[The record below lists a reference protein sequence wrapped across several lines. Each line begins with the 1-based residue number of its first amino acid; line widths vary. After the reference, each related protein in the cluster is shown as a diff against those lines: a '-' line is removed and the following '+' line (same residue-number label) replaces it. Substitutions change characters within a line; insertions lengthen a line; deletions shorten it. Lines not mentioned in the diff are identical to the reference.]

1 MTDAELEAE
10 RVALLEEAEALGKE
24 RDRLCFT
31 PVDRPDHS
39 LHRSRLHM
47 HHERVRT
54 YLRDRQQTISN
65 KQETPSA
72 K

>member
-1 MTDAELEAE
+1 MTDAKLEAE

-31 PVDRPDHS
+31 PADRPDHS
-39 LHRSRLHM
+39 EHRTRLHM

-54 YLRDRQQTISN
+54 YLRALQQTIGN
-65 KQETPSA
+65 RQESPSA

>member
-1 MTDAELEAE
+1 MTDAHLEAE
-10 RVALLEEAEALGKE
+10 RVALLEEAEALGKA

-31 PVDRPDHS
+31 PADHPDHS
-39 LHRSRLHM
+39 AHRSRLHM

-54 YLRDRQQTISN
+54 YLRDLQR
-65 KQETPSA
+65 TPIH

>member
-1 MTDAELEAE
+1 MTGAELEAE

-31 PVDRPDHS
+31 PSDRPDHS
-39 LHRSRLHM
+39 VHRSRLHM

-54 YLRDRQQTISN
+54 YLRDQQQTISS
-65 KQETPSA
+65 KQETPTA
-72 K
+72 R

>member
-1 MTDAELEAE
+1 MTDAKLEAE

-31 PVDRPDHS
+31 PADRPDHS
-39 LHRSRLHM
+39 EHRTRLHM

-54 YLRDRQQTISN
+54 YLRDLQQTTSVLTAWFA
-65 KQETPSA
+65 Q
-72 K
+72 